1 MGKSNNLRRATLSLF
16 DKQCLELV
24 DDNKNM
30 LVPWYLM
37 ASYAYYE
44 EDNPI
49 LEDATFDRMSKVFLQ
64 YYDEIEHMHK
74 YLITKEMLEA
84 GTYQGEYPN
93 RVKYALE
100 NLRGNN
106 G

>member
-1 MGKSNNLRRATLSLF
+1 MGKSNNLWRATLSLF

-64 YYDEIEHMHK
+64 YYDDIV
-74 YLITKEMLEA
+74 
-84 GTYQGEYPN
+84 G
-93 RVKYALE
+93 E
-100 NLRGNN
+100 NLTGWLYKKEEKNVANSRTARNDGL
-106 G
+106 

>member
-1 MGKSNNLRRATLSLF
+1 MLKRNNLRRATLSLF
-16 DKQCLELV
+16 DKQCLETV

-49 LEDATFDRMSKVFLQ
+49 LEDATFDRLAKILLKDW
-64 YYDEIEHMHK
+64 DEVEHFHK
-74 YLITKEMLEA
+74 HILTKEMLEA
-84 GTYQGEYPN
+84 GTFQGEYPS
-93 RVKYALE
+93 RVKYAIQD
-100 NLRGNN
+100 LRGNN